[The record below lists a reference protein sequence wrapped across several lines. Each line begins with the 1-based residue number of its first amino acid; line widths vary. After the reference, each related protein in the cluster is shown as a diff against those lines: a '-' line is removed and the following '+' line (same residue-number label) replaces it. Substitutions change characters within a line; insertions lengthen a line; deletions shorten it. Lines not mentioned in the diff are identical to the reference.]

1 MLEVAL
7 SITYFDYLIEIKS
20 IHPLSICQ
28 DPHKFFSKKKESN
41 VMHCNVLQ
49 FELMKLSRVSVLDRK
64 ERKIKINELQLETV
78 TR

>member
-1 MLEVAL
+1 
-7 SITYFDYLIEIKS
+7 
-20 IHPLSICQ
+20 
-28 DPHKFFSKKKESN
+28 
-41 VMHCNVLQ
+41 MHCNVLQ